1 MDSDLY
7 VSYLLYDKLNQQK
20 LFRTNL
26 EITLDRNWI
35 VMMTMKYIQLEM
47 KMMMNKKMMRWS
59 RFKYNNQIT
68 NVY

>member
-7 VSYLLYDKLNQQK
+7 VSSLLCDKLNQQK